1 MIDLIILGVG
11 GVAYLIMR
19 SIIKKSTIEVRV
31 AYAGNPDSCKP
42 NTREIPLPKNN
53 PIYRNGD
60 IEVDVS
66 NLTPLIID
74 GHSLEPLG
82 IKDGSII
89 FVEKKVE
96 KKKDEKKDEKKD
108 DIQNKELANLI
119 GRFVVFNIDNDRTL
133 KEHPLKNII
142 VSNGLKTRKA
152 IGIVQTKLDEKQI
165 KNQINEIMS
174 SDKEFQHL
182 ESDKKEAFIAKIA
195 KKYKFASDYYS
206 NDQNLIMSIT
216 YKYGKEKDLSFH
228 SPSFLFGIVKYN
240 SI

>member
-11 GVAYLIMR
+11 GVAYLTMR

-31 AYAGNPDSCKP
+31 AYAGNPDSYKP
-42 NTREIPLPKNN
+42 NTRKIPLPKNN
-53 PIYRNGD
+53 PIYRDGD

-82 IKDGSII
+82 IKDGSTI
-89 FVEKKVE
+89 FVEE
-96 KKKDEKKDEKKD
+96 NKD

-142 VSNGLKTRKA
+142 VSNGLKTRKV

>member
-11 GVAYLIMR
+11 GVAYLTMR

-42 NTREIPLPKNN
+42 NTRKIPLPKNN
-53 PIYRNGD
+53 PIYRDGD

-82 IKDGSII
+82 IKDGSTI
-89 FVEKKVE
+89 FVEENKNE
-96 KKKDEKKDEKKD
+96 NKD

-142 VSNGLKTRKA
+142 VSNGLKTRKV

>member
-11 GVAYLIMR
+11 GVAYFTMR

-42 NTREIPLPKNN
+42 NTRNIPLPKNN

-66 NLTPLIID
+66 NLIPLIID

-89 FVEKKVE
+89 FVEKK
-96 KKKDEKKDEKKD
+96 D
-108 DIQNKELANLI
+108 DIQDKELENLI

-133 KEHPLKNII
+133 KEHPLKNI
-142 VSNGLKTRKA
+142 VVNNGLKTRKA
-152 IGIVQTKLDEKQI
+152 IGIVQTKLDEEQI
-165 KNQINEIMS
+165 KNQINEIMF

-182 ESDKKEAFIAKIA
+182 EFDKKEAFIAKIA

-228 SPSFLFGIVKYN
+228 SPRFLFGIVKYN

>member
-11 GVAYLIMR
+11 GVAYLTMR

-42 NTREIPLPKNN
+42 NTRKITLPKNN
-53 PIYRNGD
+53 PIYRDGD

-82 IKDGSII
+82 IKDGSTI
-89 FVEKKVE
+89 FVEENKDKD
-96 KKKDEKKDEKKD
+96 KNKDENKD

-142 VSNGLKTRKA
+142 VSNGLKTRKV

>member
-11 GVAYLIMR
+11 GVAYLTMR
-19 SIIKKSTIEVRV
+19 SIIKKTTIEVRV

-42 NTREIPLPKNN
+42 NTRKIPLPKNN
-53 PIYRNGD
+53 PIYRDGD

-82 IKDGSII
+82 IKDGSTI
-89 FVEKKVE
+89 FVEENKNE
-96 KKKDEKKDEKKD
+96 NKD

-142 VSNGLKTRKA
+142 VSNGLKTRKV

>member
-11 GVAYLIMR
+11 GVAYLTMR

-31 AYAGNPDSCKP
+31 AYAGNPDSCKT
-42 NTREIPLPKNN
+42 NTRKIPLPKNN
-53 PIYRNGD
+53 PIYRDGD

-82 IKDGSII
+82 IKDGSTI
-89 FVEKKVE
+89 FVEENKNE
-96 KKKDEKKDEKKD
+96 NKD

-142 VSNGLKTRKA
+142 VSNGLKTRKV

>member
-11 GVAYLIMR
+11 GVAYLTMR

-42 NTREIPLPKNN
+42 NTRNIPLPKNN
-53 PIYRNGD
+53 PIYRDGD

-66 NLTPLIID
+66 NLTPLIIE

-82 IKDGSII
+82 IKDGSTI
-89 FVEKKVE
+89 FV
-96 KKKDEKKDEKKD
+96 EKKD
-108 DIQNKELANLI
+108 DIQDKELDNLI
-119 GRFVVFNIDNDRTL
+119 GRFVVLNIDNDRTL

-142 VSNGLKTRKA
+142 VNNGLKARKA
-152 IGIVQTKLDEKQI
+152 IGIVQTKLDEEQI
-165 KNQINEIMS
+165 KNKIDEVMS
-174 SDKEFQHL
+174 HDKEFQNL
-182 ESDKKEAFIAKIA
+182 EAEKKELFIKKIA
-195 KKYKFASDYYS
+195 DKYRFASDYYNS
-206 NDQNLIMSIT
+206 DENLIMSIT

-228 SPSFLFGIVKYN
+228 SPRFLFGIVKYN

>member
-11 GVAYLIMR
+11 GVAYLTMR

-42 NTREIPLPKNN
+42 NTRKIPLPKNN
-53 PIYRNGD
+53 PIYRDGD

-82 IKDGSII
+82 IKDGSTI
-89 FVEKKVE
+89 FVEENKNE
-96 KKKDEKKDEKKD
+96 NKD

-142 VSNGLKTRKA
+142 VSNGLKTRKV

-174 SDKEFQHL
+174 SDKEFQHI

>member
-1 MIDLIILGVG
+1 
-11 GVAYLIMR
+11 MR

-42 NTREIPLPKNN
+42 NTRKIPLPKNN
-53 PIYRNGD
+53 PIYRDGD

-82 IKDGSII
+82 IKDGSTI
-89 FVEKKVE
+89 FVEE
-96 KKKDEKKDEKKD
+96 NKD

-142 VSNGLKTRKA
+142 VSNGLKTRKV

>member
-11 GVAYLIMR
+11 GVAYLTMR

-42 NTREIPLPKNN
+42 NTRKIPLPKNN
-53 PIYRNGD
+53 PIYRDGD

-82 IKDGSII
+82 IKDGSTI
-89 FVEKKVE
+89 FVEENKNE
-96 KKKDEKKDEKKD
+96 NKD

-142 VSNGLKTRKA
+142 VSNGLKTRKV

-216 YKYGKEKDLSFH
+216 YKYGKEKDFSFH

>member
-11 GVAYLIMR
+11 GIAYLTMR

-42 NTREIPLPKNN
+42 NTRKIPLPKNN
-53 PIYRNGD
+53 PIYRDGD

-82 IKDGSII
+82 IKDGSTI
-89 FVEKKVE
+89 FVEE
-96 KKKDEKKDEKKD
+96 NKD

-142 VSNGLKTRKA
+142 VSNGLKTRKV

>member
-1 MIDLIILGVG
+1 LIILGVG
-11 GVAYLIMR
+11 GVAYLTMR

-42 NTREIPLPKNN
+42 NTRKIPLPKNN
-53 PIYRNGD
+53 PIYRDGD

-82 IKDGSII
+82 IKDGSTI
-89 FVEKKVE
+89 FVEENKNE
-96 KKKDEKKDEKKD
+96 NKD

-142 VSNGLKTRKA
+142 VSNGLKTRKV

>member
-11 GVAYLIMR
+11 GVAYLTMR

-42 NTREIPLPKNN
+42 NT
-53 PIYRNGD
+53 PIYRDGD

-82 IKDGSII
+82 IKDGSTI
-89 FVEKKVE
+89 FVEENKNE
-96 KKKDEKKDEKKD
+96 NKD

-142 VSNGLKTRKA
+142 VSNGLKTRKV

>member
-11 GVAYLIMR
+11 GVAYLTMR

-42 NTREIPLPKNN
+42 NTRKIPLPKNN
-53 PIYRNGD
+53 PIYRDGD

-82 IKDGSII
+82 IKDCSTIL
-89 FVEKKVE
+89 VEENKYE
-96 KKKDEKKDEKKD
+96 NKD

-142 VSNGLKTRKA
+142 VSNGLKTRKV

>member
-11 GVAYLIMR
+11 GVAYLTMR

-31 AYAGNPDSCKP
+31 VYAGNPDSCKP
-42 NTREIPLPKNN
+42 NTRKIPLPKNN
-53 PIYRNGD
+53 PIYRDGD

-82 IKDGSII
+82 IKDGSTI
-89 FVEKKVE
+89 FVEENKNE
-96 KKKDEKKDEKKD
+96 NKD

-142 VSNGLKTRKA
+142 VSNGLKTRKV

>member
-11 GVAYLIMR
+11 GVAYLTMR

-42 NTREIPLPKNN
+42 NTRKIPLPKNN
-53 PIYRNGD
+53 PIYRDGD

-82 IKDGSII
+82 IKDGSTI
-89 FVEKKVE
+89 FVEENKNE
-96 KKKDEKKDEKKD
+96 NKD

-142 VSNGLKTRKA
+142 VSNGLKTRKV
-152 IGIVQTKLDEKQI
+152 IGVVQTKLDEKQI

>member
-11 GVAYLIMR
+11 GVAYLTMR

-42 NTREIPLPKNN
+42 NTRKIPLPKNN
-53 PIYRNGD
+53 PIYRDGD

-82 IKDGSII
+82 IKDGSTI
-89 FVEKKVE
+89 FVEENKNE
-96 KKKDEKKDEKKD
+96 NKD

-142 VSNGLKTRKA
+142 VSNGLKTRKV

-182 ESDKKEAFIAKIA
+182 ESDKKEALIA
-195 KKYKFASDYYS
+195 KKYKSASEYYS

>member
-11 GVAYLIMR
+11 GVAYLTMR

-42 NTREIPLPKNN
+42 NTRKIPLPKNN
-53 PIYRNGD
+53 PIYRDGD

-82 IKDGSII
+82 IKDGSTI
-89 FVEKKVE
+89 FVEENKNE
-96 KKKDEKKDEKKD
+96 NKD

-133 KEHPLKNII
+133 KEHPLK
-142 VSNGLKTRKA
+142 
-152 IGIVQTKLDEKQI
+152 
-165 KNQINEIMS
+165 
-174 SDKEFQHL
+174 
-182 ESDKKEAFIAKIA
+182 
-195 KKYKFASDYYS
+195 
-206 NDQNLIMSIT
+206 
-216 YKYGKEKDLSFH
+216 
-228 SPSFLFGIVKYN
+228 KYN
-240 SI
+240 S

>member
-11 GVAYLIMR
+11 GVAYLTMR

-42 NTREIPLPKNN
+42 NTRKIPLPKNN
-53 PIYRNGD
+53 PIYRDGD

-82 IKDGSII
+82 IKDGSTI
-89 FVEKKVE
+89 FVEKE
-96 KKKDEKKDEKKD
+96 DEKED
-108 DIQNKELANLI
+108 DIQKKKLANLI

-142 VSNGLKTRKA
+142 VSNGLKTRKV

-182 ESDKKEAFIAKIA
+182 ESDKKEAFITKIA

-228 SPSFLFGIVKYN
+228 SPKFLFGIVKYN

>member
-11 GVAYLIMR
+11 GVAYLTMR

-42 NTREIPLPKNN
+42 NTRKIPLPKNN
-53 PIYRNGD
+53 PIYRDGD

-82 IKDGSII
+82 IKDGSTI
-89 FVEKKVE
+89 FVEKE
-96 KKKDEKKDEKKD
+96 DEKED
-108 DIQNKELANLI
+108 DIQKKKLANLI

-142 VSNGLKTRKA
+142 VSNGLKTRKVM
-152 IGIVQTKLDEKQI
+152 GIVQTKLDEKQI

-182 ESDKKEAFIAKIA
+182 ESDKKEAFITKIA

-228 SPSFLFGIVKYN
+228 SPKFLFGIVKYN

>member
-11 GVAYLIMR
+11 GVAYLTMR

-42 NTREIPLPKNN
+42 NTRKIPLPKNN
-53 PIYRNGD
+53 PIYRDGD

-82 IKDGSII
+82 IKDGSTI
-89 FVEKKVE
+89 FVEKE
-96 KKKDEKKDEKKD
+96 D
-108 DIQNKELANLI
+108 DIQKKKLANLI

-142 VSNGLKTRKA
+142 VSNGLKTRKV

-182 ESDKKEAFIAKIA
+182 ESDKKEAFITKIA

-228 SPSFLFGIVKYN
+228 SPKFLFGIVKYN

>member
-11 GVAYLIMR
+11 GVAYLTMR

-42 NTREIPLPKNN
+42 NTRKIPLPKNN
-53 PIYRNGD
+53 PIYRDGD

-82 IKDGSII
+82 IKDGSTI
-89 FVEKKVE
+89 FVEE
-96 KKKDEKKDEKKD
+96 NKD

-142 VSNGLKTRKA
+142 VSNGLKTRKV

>member
-11 GVAYLIMR
+11 GVAYLTMR

-42 NTREIPLPKNN
+42 NTRKIPLPKNN
-53 PIYRNGD
+53 PIYRDG
-60 IEVDVS
+60 EVDVS

-82 IKDGSII
+82 IKDGSTI
-89 FVEKKVE
+89 FVEENKNE
-96 KKKDEKKDEKKD
+96 NKD

-142 VSNGLKTRKA
+142 VSNGLKTRKV

>member
-11 GVAYLIMR
+11 GVAYLTIR

-42 NTREIPLPKNN
+42 NTRKIPLPKNN
-53 PIYRNGD
+53 PIYRDGD

-82 IKDGSII
+82 IKDGSTI
-89 FVEKKVE
+89 FVEENKNE
-96 KKKDEKKDEKKD
+96 NKD

-142 VSNGLKTRKA
+142 VSNGLKTRKV

>member
-11 GVAYLIMR
+11 GVAYLTMR

-42 NTREIPLPKNN
+42 NTRKIPLPKNN
-53 PIYRNGD
+53 PIYRDGD

-82 IKDGSII
+82 IKDGSTI
-89 FVEKKVE
+89 FVEENKNE
-96 KKKDEKKDEKKD
+96 NKD

-142 VSNGLKTRKA
+142 VSNGLKTRKV

-182 ESDKKEAFIAKIA
+182 ESDKKRH
-195 KKYKFASDYYS
+195 
-206 NDQNLIMSIT
+206 
-216 YKYGKEKDLSFH
+216 LSQR
-228 SPSFLFGIVKYN
+228 
-240 SI
+240 